1 MQSTFGHTE
10 HYFRSWW
17 VQKMLSKLLLQ
28 QEFCKYN
35 RQRKIRFKL
44 RILIVRQFN
53 SLLVQKIRFD
63 VLIRTKNSFY
73 IKTSNNVSV
82 RNKIKSS
89 LNQKFVK
96 LYEAKIQTLILLTLM
111 YKMWNSSCM
120 VKSWLQKLFYEL
132 ASSAQIH

>member
-1 MQSTFGHTE
+1 
-10 HYFRSWW
+10 
-17 VQKMLSKLLLQ
+17 MLSKLLLQ

-111 YKMWNSSCM
+111 YKM
-120 VKSWLQKLFYEL
+120 
-132 ASSAQIH
+132 